1 METETN
7 DAFDIWYQEVC
18 TLLAQDGKCAP
29 YKMAWYEFYERG
41 LTPEEAA
48 LEGPWQL
55 AFDNV

>member
-7 DAFDIWYQEVC
+7 DAFDIWYEEVY

-41 LTPEEAA
+41 VSITEAA
-48 LEGPWQL
+48 EVGPWE
-55 AFDNV
+55 NS